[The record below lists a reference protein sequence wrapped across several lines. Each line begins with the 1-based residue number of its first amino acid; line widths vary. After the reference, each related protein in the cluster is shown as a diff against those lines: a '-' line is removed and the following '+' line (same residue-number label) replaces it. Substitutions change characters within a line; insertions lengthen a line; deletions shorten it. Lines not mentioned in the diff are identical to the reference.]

1 MSTILNLRSIGG
13 NRRKAAQG
21 VLLCAAIFLFAGAG
35 DPATRF
41 TEIGHQLMC
50 ICSCGQVLLECNH
63 VGCPDSDGMRNELM
77 AAVNRG
83 DSDSLVEQSFVQ
95 KYGPTV
101 LAAPTTSGFDRV
113 AWIFPVLAFTLGLGF
128 VVVVIRE
135 WKKRPA
141 PAIAEGLHP
150 VRGAELEQFR
160 DQARK
165 ETDL

>member
-1 MSTILNLRSIGG
+1 
-13 NRRKAAQG
+13 
-21 VLLCAAIFLFAGAG
+21 
-35 DPATRF
+35 
-41 TEIGHQLMC
+41 
-50 ICSCGQVLLECNH
+50 
-63 VGCPDSDGMRNELM
+63 
-77 AAVNRG
+77 
-83 DSDSLVEQSFVQ
+83 
-95 KYGPTV
+95 V